1 MESDKDIRWVQRF
14 SNFKKAFVKLDSAA
28 KKSSR
33 SELEQEGLIQRFEY
47 TYELA
52 WSTLKDFFEYQGY
65 TEISG
70 SRDAFKLAI
79 ERGLIQDGKEWMKMI
94 ENRQRTSH
102 TYNQETADDIA
113 ELIIDS
119 YVSKFGDLIKVLESE
134 VQKQIQPKLFED
146 NEE

>member
-1 MESDKDIRWVQRF
+1 MASDKDIRWVQRF

>member
-1 MESDKDIRWVQRF
+1 MASDKDIRWVQRF

-70 SRDAFKLAI
+70 SRDAFKLAF

>member
-1 MESDKDIRWVQRF
+1 
-14 SNFKKAFVKLDSAA
+14 
-28 KKSSR
+28 
-33 SELEQEGLIQRFEY
+33 
-47 TYELA
+47 
-52 WSTLKDFFEYQGY
+52 
-65 TEISG
+65 
-70 SRDAFKLAI
+70 
-79 ERGLIQDGKEWMKMI
+79 MKMI

-113 ELIIDS
+113 ELIIDN

>member
-1 MESDKDIRWVQRF
+1 MASDKDIRWVQRF

-94 ENRQRTSH
+94 ETRQRTSH

>member
-1 MESDKDIRWVQRF
+1 MASDKDIRWIQRF
-14 SNFKKAFVKLDSAA
+14 SNFKKAFVKLESAA
-28 KKSSR
+28 NLASHT
-33 SELEQEGLIQRFEY
+33 ELEQEGLIQRFEY

-52 WSTLKDFFEYQGY
+52 WNTLKDFFEFQGY

-79 ERGLIQDGKEWMKMI
+79 ERGLIRDGKEWMKMI

-119 YVSKFGDLIKVLESE
+119 YVSKFNDLIKVLESE
-134 VQKQIQPKLFED
+134 VHKQTQPKLFED
-146 NEE
+146 NEA

>member
-1 MESDKDIRWVQRF
+1 
-14 SNFKKAFVKLDSAA
+14 
-28 KKSSR
+28 
-33 SELEQEGLIQRFEY
+33 
-47 TYELA
+47 
-52 WSTLKDFFEYQGY
+52 
-65 TEISG
+65 
-70 SRDAFKLAI
+70 
-79 ERGLIQDGKEWMKMI
+79 MI

>member
-1 MESDKDIRWVQRF
+1 MASDKDIRWVQRF
-14 SNFKKAFVKLDSAA
+14 SNFKKALVKLDSAA

-113 ELIIDS
+113 ELIIDN

>member
-1 MESDKDIRWVQRF
+1 MSDKDIRWIQRF
-14 SNFKKAFVKLDSAA
+14 NNFKRAFVKLDSAA

-52 WSTLKDFFEYQGY
+52 WNTLKDFFEYQGY

-79 ERGLIQDGKEWMKMI
+79 ERGLIKEGKDWMKMI
-94 ENRQRTSH
+94 ESRQRTSH
-102 TYNQETADDIA
+102 TYDQETADGIA
-113 ELIIDS
+113 ELIIDI
-119 YVSKFGDLIKVLESE
+119 YVSKFSDLIDVLELE
-134 VQKQIQPKLFED
+134 IQKQSQPGLFEN
-146 NEE
+146 NEK